1 MTDITVSSS
10 KEILAV
16 EFVLRLLV
24 GWGGGNNIRMQSIM
38 SAVSEEKC
46 LGNAFRQV
54 EALALS
60 RLHIFIPLPT
70 L

>member
-1 MTDITVSSS
+1 MTI
-10 KEILAV
+10 
-16 EFVLRLLV
+16 V
-24 GWGGGNNIRMQSIM
+24 GGAGEGGNNNWMQSIM
-38 SAVSEEKC
+38 SAVTEEKC
-46 LGNAFRQV
+46 LGKAFRQV